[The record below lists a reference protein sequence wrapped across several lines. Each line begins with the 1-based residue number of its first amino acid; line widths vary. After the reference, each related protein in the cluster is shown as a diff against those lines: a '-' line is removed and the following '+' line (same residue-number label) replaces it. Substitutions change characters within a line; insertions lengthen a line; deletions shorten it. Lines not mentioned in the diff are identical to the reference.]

1 MNRNDIVPEIKVAD
15 REYKQKTSK
24 GGGYLIIALIAL
36 VFMARMIWAFGGV
49 TNPMTANK
57 VEKRG
62 KEYLE
67 ANYPGVYEQV
77 KTPNS
82 GDAYETEDG
91 LWSIHYFSR
100 EKNNDMFSKIL
111 FSFNLVF
118 DEDLNIVS
126 DGYKDYYLKGGSVYS
141 DHSSQFYTRIHKLV
155 SPAYGSEQLPM
166 EGAFVEKLYD
176 YYFEDIKFYEAGDG
190 HNYTGDYL
198 DPTKEYDNNELAAK
212 YGRVN
217 LKFSV
222 ENGTYEDYVEA
233 VKSVVKILNDNNR
246 NYHSLR
252 VYMFFRDADI
262 IFCEADFTK
271 EQIDAGLD
279 SLIENESFVF
289 TRAEYERLKAEGAEM
304 PMVEV
309 GNLSDFVKSL
319 YSGTV

>member
-100 EKNNDMFSKIL
+100 ENNNDMF
-111 FSFNLVF
+111 
-118 DEDLNIVS
+118 
-126 DGYKDYYLKGGSVYS
+126 
-141 DHSSQFYTRIHKLV
+141 
-155 SPAYGSEQLPM
+155 
-166 EGAFVEKLYD
+166 
-176 YYFEDIKFYEAGDG
+176 
-190 HNYTGDYL
+190 
-198 DPTKEYDNNELAAK
+198 
-212 YGRVN
+212 
-217 LKFSV
+217 
-222 ENGTYEDYVEA
+222 
-233 VKSVVKILNDNNR
+233 KSVDGV
-246 NYHSLR
+246 
-252 VYMFFRDADI
+252 
-262 IFCEADFTK
+262 
-271 EQIDAGLD
+271 
-279 SLIENESFVF
+279 
-289 TRAEYERLKAEGAEM
+289 
-304 PMVEV
+304 
-309 GNLSDFVKSL
+309 
-319 YSGTV
+319 